1 MSKNYYETLGVGKDA
16 SQDEIKK
23 AYRKMA
29 IEHHPDKGGDEE
41 KFKEAAEAYET
52 LSDEQKRKEYDM
64 FGSGGG
70 QRFQGHGFDMND
82 IFSQFGDIF
91 GGGFS
96 QHYQRSQPKK
106 GRDLRVQV
114 QVTLNDVIFGSSKKI
129 KYQRNDKCQPCN
141 GKGGTDLRDCLS
153 CSGTGHRTIT
163 QQTPFGRIQQT
174 APCNNCNGS
183 GKNVFNKCSSC
194 NGEGVKSKEE
204 VIDINIPAGVGE
216 GMNLT
221 MGGYGNHIRD
231 GVAGDLQI
239 LIDEIP
245 HHKFKRQGNDLYCE
259 EWISIPDAVL
269 GTKIKLETPHGELSF
284 NVDPGTE
291 SGKILT
297 AKSKGVPNLAPNGQT
312 YGSGDLHIKVS
323 IRIPKKLTTEEK
335 QTFETLKSYNL

>member
-1 MSKNYYETLGVGKDA
+1 MSKSYYETLGVGKDA

-23 AYRKMA
+23 AYRKLA

-96 QHYQRSQPKK
+96 QHYQRSRPKK

-114 QVTLNDVIFGSSKKI
+114 QVTLVDVMFGSSKKI
-129 KYQRNDKCQPCN
+129 RYNRNDKCQPCD

-153 CSGTGHRTIT
+153 CSGTGQRTMS

-204 VIDINIPAGVGE
+204 TIDINIPAGVGE

-221 MGGYGNHIRD
+221 MAGYGNHIRD

-239 LIDEIP
+239 LIDEVP
-245 HHKFKRQGNDLYCE
+245 HHKFNRQGNDIYCE
-259 EWISIPDAVL
+259 EFISIADAVL
-269 GTKIKLETPHGELSF
+269 GTKITLDTPHGNLSF
-284 NVDPGTE
+284 NIDPGTE

-297 AKSKGVPNLAPNGQT
+297 AKGKGVPNLAPNGHA
-312 YGSGDLHIKVS
+312 YGSGDLLIKVS
-323 IRIPKKLTTEEK
+323 IRIPKKLTPDEK